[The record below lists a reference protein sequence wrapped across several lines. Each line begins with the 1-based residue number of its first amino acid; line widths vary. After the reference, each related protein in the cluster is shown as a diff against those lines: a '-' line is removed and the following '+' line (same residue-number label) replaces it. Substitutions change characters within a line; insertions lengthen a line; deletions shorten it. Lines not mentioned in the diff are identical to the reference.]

1 MVLNRPLSIFFLSCP
16 LLIFFLRIVLF
27 SFLFPSDFQGNERAG
42 LDPLLDM
49 YGLQEEEEEE
59 EELVVPSVRE
69 PTRQVKY
76 SKPGLRIRITFMRI
90 RRRIHLFILMQI

>member
-1 MVLNRPLSIFFLSCP
+1 M
-16 LLIFFLRIVLF
+16 LF
-27 SFLFPSDFQGNERAG
+27 SFFIPSDVQGNERAG

-69 PTRQVKY
+69 PTRQVNY
-76 SKPGLRIRITFMRI
+76 G
-90 RRRIHLFILMQI
+90 ILKQGFGSALLLCGSE